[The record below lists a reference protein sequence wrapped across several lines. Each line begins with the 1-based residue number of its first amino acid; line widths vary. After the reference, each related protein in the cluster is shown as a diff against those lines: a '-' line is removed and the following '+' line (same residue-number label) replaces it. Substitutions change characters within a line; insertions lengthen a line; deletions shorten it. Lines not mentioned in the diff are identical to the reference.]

1 MSIATKELN
10 CGIQAIEE
18 EKEQDLPT
26 PIRRTSDQ
34 QSESISDGYIPAPLL
49 ERELQAVS
57 LPNETD
63 LSREEE
69 DKLDIDQSGS

>member
-1 MSIATKELN
+1 MSVATKELN

-34 QSESISDGYIPAPLL
+34 QSESISVDYIPAPLL

-57 LPNETD
+57 NANETD
-63 LSREEE
+63 
-69 DKLDIDQSGS
+69 